1 MSSSSEFSTNKTLKI
16 LDITMLAYAAL
27 AVLGAGLVLVFF
39 QETVQ
44 NLIPILLTLL
54 FLSGTWYI
62 HLKIRDKTIDRIVL
76 LSWIIISAI
85 CLVTGLLVIFFFPFS

>member
-1 MSSSSEFSTNKTLKI
+1 MSSSSEFSANKTLKI

-39 QETVQ
+39 QETIQ
-44 NLIPILLTLL
+44 NLIPVLLMLV

-62 HLKIRDKTIDRIVL
+62 HLKIRDRKIDRIVIL
-76 LSWIIISAI
+76 GWILISVI
-85 CLVTGLLVIFFFPFS
+85 CLAIGLLVIFFFPFS

>member
-27 AVLGAGLVLVFF
+27 TALGAGLVLVFF

-62 HLKIRDKTIDRIVL
+62 HLKIRDKKIDRIVVL
-76 LSWIIISAI
+76 GWVLISFI
-85 CLVTGLLVIFFFPFS
+85 CVVTGLLVIFFFPYS